1 MYLQDGD
8 SLINA
13 AQDMLQIGEEQ
24 QLPSFL
30 AWGTMYQ
37 GIGLIIQGSNREGIQ
52 TLKKGIGDYLASGTH
67 SSLGWYLSRLA
78 IGYAQ
83 SGNVDKALKTIE
95 DAFGA
100 APDETMHLPEL
111 HRLRADFTLLKE
123 DIEDYESIEKDY
135 RQAIAVSKKFN
146 ALSQELR
153 AGTRLGHLLHTQ
165 GRDREAYRLL
175 APIYDRFT
183 EGFDTPDLINAR
195 QLLDQLIE
203 SAPVKPA

>member
-1 MYLQDGD
+1 
-8 SLINA
+8 
-13 AQDMLQIGEEQ
+13 
-24 QLPSFL
+24 
-30 AWGTMYQ
+30 
-37 GIGLIIQGSNREGIQ
+37 
-52 TLKKGIGDYLASGTH
+52 
-67 SSLGWYLSRLA
+67 
-78 IGYAQ
+78 
-83 SGNVDKALKTIE
+83 
-95 DAFGA
+95 
-100 APDETMHLPEL
+100 MHLPEL